1 MSKIDTVRAAMM
13 QAMKDK
19 NKERKDALS
28 LLLAALKSKQID
40 KRADLTEEEENA
52 VIFREIKQ
60 AQETVDTTP
69 ADRTQIV
76 EEAKLRIRVY
86 SEFVPKLMDEEEI
99 RKVITEVLAEL
110 QIEAPTAKDKGRIMK
125 TLIPRLKGQADGAV
139 VNAVVSAAMQ
149 A

>member
-19 NKERKDALS
+19 DKARKDALS
-28 LLLAALKSKQID
+28 LLLAALKNKAID

-69 ADRTQIV
+69 ADRTQII
-76 EEAKLRIRVY
+76 EEAKLRISVY
-86 SEFVPKLMDEEEI
+86 SEFAPKLMDENEI
-99 RKVITEVLAEL
+99 AEVVRAVLAEL
-110 QIEAPTAKDKGRIMK
+110 AIEAPTVKDKGRIMK
-125 TLIPRLKGQADGAV
+125 TLMPRVKGKADGSL
-139 VNAVVSAAMQ
+139 VNQVLGGFFS
-149 A
+149 

>member
-76 EEAKLRIRVY
+76 EEAKLRIQVY

-125 TLIPRLKGQADGAV
+125 TLMPRVKGKADSGL
-139 VNAVVSAAMQ
+139 VNQVLSSFFA
-149 A
+149 

>member
-52 VIFREIKQ
+52 KSSR
-60 AQETVDTTP
+60 
-69 ADRTQIV
+69 R
-76 EEAKLRIRVY
+76 
-86 SEFVPKLMDEEEI
+86 
-99 RKVITEVLAEL
+99 RKRWT
-110 QIEAPTAKDKGRIMK
+110 
-125 TLIPRLKGQADGAV
+125 PRLPTVRRLSRKRNCAFRYT
-139 VNAVVSAAMQ
+139 VNLFRS
-149 A
+149 